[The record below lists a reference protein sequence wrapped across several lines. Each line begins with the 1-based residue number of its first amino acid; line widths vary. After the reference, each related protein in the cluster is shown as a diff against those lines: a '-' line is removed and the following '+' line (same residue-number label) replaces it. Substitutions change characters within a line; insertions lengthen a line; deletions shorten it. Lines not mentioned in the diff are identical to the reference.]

1 MAWLLAIGQSL
12 FSWAAKI
19 FLGGLFSQV
28 ITKEDDEA
36 QHKVD
41 ASVVQAQTTTDSAN
55 VDVQIVKDQ
64 STVKDHYNDKPDNPA
79 DPFDNADWNGAP
91 KK

>member
-1 MAWLLAIGQSL
+1 MGSLGAILTAVGQWLL
-12 FSWAAKI
+12 KI
-19 FLGGLFSQV
+19 FLGGLFNQV

-41 ASVVQAQTTTDSAN
+41 ASTVQAQTANDSAK

-64 STVKDHYNDKPDNPA
+64 STVKDHYNDKPENPQ
-79 DPFDNADWNGAP
+79 DPFDNDDWN